1 MDEKQNIMKKMSK
14 MMAIGCGVAFF
25 GFLAIIVIFYV
36 VVKNM
41 NTIQGIFDNIGN
53 EKNDVEKVLNA
64 FSLEKAGTEGEQLY
78 DFLNELASKYNDLE
92 EGTERESDFDLPL
105 IMATLHYEKLFDAK
119 VYQEGTL
126 NSVKLTNRDISVF
139 SNETID
145 TEYEYKMFYKWAYL
159 MLGTPYSIPDIN
171 LRGLTGSLISA
182 KVVSK
187 CVAGGH
193 TLSETKLLKE
203 ITDSEMKFSGR
214 EENGGIISWI
224 LGFFG
229 AGKDHK
235 HNVYREEVE
244 DKVKKAFAARGTDD
258 PITTFINFDQ
268 YNPDIQ
274 CGAGTT
280 LEHQYI
286 RTMNYDQYK
295 VYLEKIFIPQNF
307 LDCENCFYKDVSTEL
322 REKVTANMIRD
333 IFDSSKTF
341 YYYTDLEPVDYANLD
356 YEGNSIPSSVIGSM
370 TSPLVNTSCS
380 VTSPY
385 TDLRGAYPHHA
396 VDTIIT
402 GGSASDTVGN
412 DSTGQSLT
420 RDSLVAIADGIVKEV
435 KVLTDRQLTYDEK
448 AGTCTENMNL
458 NGGVYVV
465 IEHKIGG
472 KTYQSKYFHL
482 KKDSVTVKE
491 GDTVKK
497 GQKIA
502 EIGTTGCST
511 GEHLHFELY
520 DVNEKQNLNP
530 SNLFSKCA
538 NWDDS
543 GVIKIPTTDDY
554 YADIM
559 IEVSPNEEEPDKPSG
574 SFPLEVYVTGV
585 VKAEIGGSSAYVD
598 SRGEAFKAQAIAAR
612 TYAMYITDWGK
623 EPIENSS
630 NNQNMAAVDIEGKD
644 KALYELVLETQGMV
658 MTRTSDI
665 FMSEYSNWPCQ
676 RVDELYLSYADR
688 YDAYKLA
695 WVSYVSGFAH
705 KVEMQDPVL
714 NLVPE
719 DFEPRGGSWGEIDE
733 KGRLTAAYWD
743 RVNRIID
750 RINRDLSEYYAKMGS
765 CSWYYVD
772 GKKIGDPYFLML
784 REGLIHPEK
793 VGVDLKYL
801 PLGVARTQL
810 GREVFEVDESYI
822 KKQYYGHNRGMSQ
835 IGASYLNSQGYN
847 YVEILDEF
855 YESKDGKTEILTAP
869 GLVRVFLED
878 GEGSTTNNQVEFDY
892 GELLPGSDQWHTCKA
907 SSEEDNFYE
916 SELKSYIESVKMNAT
931 ARGDVNPLRA
941 QVVGAA
947 YWLAFNPYFKVQYQ
961 LGGTH
966 PYEGIKNTWGC
977 LTSAPSDMNTPAET
991 TQGLDCNAFV
1001 RWAFAQI
1008 GKSIHLGTNDGPR
1021 RIEKCSADGL
1031 TVKQIAQVAQLGD
1044 VLIKN
1049 RECNKSKYG
1058 HVALIFGV
1066 NPDAGTFSVIHA
1078 SGYRNNI
1085 TITEYDN
1092 PNKVTNYNWV
1102 LSMSYTYGEG

>member
-25 GFLAIIVIFYV
+25 GFFIIIVIFYV

-92 EGTERESDFDLPL
+92 EETERESEFDLPL

-119 VYQEGTL
+119 IYQEGTL

-139 SNETID
+139 SDEPID

-187 CVAGGH
+187 CVVGGH
-193 TLSETKLLKE
+193 TSSKTQLLKE

-214 EENGGIISWI
+214 ETNGGIIGWI

-229 AGKDHK
+229 AGKDHT
-235 HNVYREEVE
+235 HNVYRKEVE
-244 DKVKKAFAARGTDD
+244 EKVQKAFAARGTDD

-268 YNPDIQ
+268 YNPDIK

-307 LDCENCFYKDVSTEL
+307 LDCDTCLYKDASSEL

-333 IFDSSKTF
+333 IFDSAQTF
-341 YYYTDLEPVDYANLD
+341 YYYTDLEPVDYDRLD
-356 YEGNSIPSSVIGSM
+356 YEGESIPSSVIMNM
-370 TSPLVNTSCS
+370 TSSLVNTSCS

-402 GGSASDTVGN
+402 GGSASDIVGT

-420 RDSLVAIADGIVKEV
+420 RDSLVAIADGVVKEV
-435 KVLTDRQLTYDEK
+435 KVLTERQLTYDEK

-458 NGGVYVV
+458 NGGIYVV
-465 IEHKIGG
+465 IEHEIGG

-502 EIGTTGCST
+502 EIGKTGCST

-520 DVNEKQNLNP
+520 DVNAKKNLNP
-530 SNLFSKCA
+530 SNLFSNCT
-538 NWDDS
+538 NWESS
-543 GVIKIPTTDDY
+543 GVIKLPTTDDY
-554 YADIM
+554 YANIM
-559 IEVSPNEEEPDKPSG
+559 IEVVTDEDEPDKPSG
-574 SFPLEVYVTGV
+574 VFPLEVYVTGV
-585 VKAEIGGSSAYVD
+585 VKAEMGGNSAYVD
-598 SRGEAFKAQAIAAR
+598 KLGEAYKAQAIAAR
-612 TYAMYITDWGK
+612 TYALELTDWGK
-623 EPIENSS
+623 YPIENSS
-630 NNQNMAAVDIEGKD
+630 DNQNMSLVDIEGED
-644 KALYELVLETQGMV
+644 KKLYELVLETQGMV
-658 MTRTSDI
+658 MTHSSDI
-665 FMSEYSNWPCQ
+665 FLSEYSIWPCQ
-676 RVDELYLSYADR
+676 RVRELYLSYADR
-688 YDAYKLA
+688 NDAYKLA
-695 WVSYVSGFAH
+695 WVSYVTGFLF
-705 KVEMQDPVL
+705 KVEVQDPAL
-714 NLVPE
+714 NLTPD
-719 DFEPRGGSWGEIDE
+719 DFKPRPGEIDE
-733 KGRLTAAYWD
+733 FGNYTSAYWD
-743 RVNRIID
+743 RVNEIIN
-750 RINRDLSEYYAKMGS
+750 RINSQLSEYYSKSKSG

-772 GKKIGDPYFLML
+772 GSRIEDPYFLML
-784 REGLIHPEK
+784 NSGMISPSM

-801 PLGVARTQL
+801 PYTKKHY
-810 GREVFEVDESYI
+810 FEVPAGDI
-822 KKQYYGHNRGMSQ
+822 KKQYYGHDRGKAQ
-835 IGASYLNSQGYN
+835 LGIYYLNAQGYN
-847 YVEILDEF
+847 YVEMLDEF

-878 GEGSTTNNQVEFDY
+878 GEGSISNNQVEFDY

-907 SSEEDNFYE
+907 PSEEDNFYE

-961 LGGTH
+961 LGGTY

-1031 TVKQIAQVAQLGD
+1031 TVKQIAQVAQIGD

-1066 NPDAGTFSVIHA
+1066 DPDAGTFRVIHA

-1085 TITEYDN
+1085 TITEYDE

-1102 LSMSYTYGEG
+1102 LSMSYTYGEE